1 MTPNVHHG
9 NAAGKGDQ
17 ADVTKHSYFPGT
29 SNMTCIT
36 PWIKSDSFLQQ
47 YIAQWTNECLV

>member
-17 ADVTKHSYFPGT
+17 ADVTKHSYFPCT